1 MADTSN
7 SDKIYRSDLIGTV
20 DAREAQLKKDIDAIN
35 ASSGVGPGE
44 MLNMQMKMNK
54 FSQYVEMLSSMASAM
69 HAANQSAARNVK
81 G

>member
-1 MADTSN
+1 MADTS
-7 SDKIYRSDLIGTV
+7 SGKIYRSDLVGTV
-20 DAREAQLKKDIDAIN
+20 DEREKKLKDDIGRIN

-44 MLNMQMKMNK
+44 MLDMQMKMNK

>member
-1 MADTSN
+1 MADSTT
-7 SDKIYRSDLIGTV
+7 DKIYRSDLVGTV
-20 DAREAQLKKDIDAIN
+20 DAREKKLKDDIAKIN

-44 MLNMQMKMNK
+44 MLDMQMKMNK